1 MPENKL
7 LHCGR
12 VFQLNSRNI
21 VGHFRLLERKKG
33 KNKLGRYYSRQF
45 ESHEL
50 MNERTNQQK
59 KERKKEKKKER
70 TVNKVKF
77 FR

>member
-33 KNKLGRYYSRQF
+33 KNKLGDITQGNSKA
-45 ESHEL
+45 
-50 MNERTNQQK
+50 TN
-59 KERKKEKKKER
+59 
-70 TVNKVKF
+70 
-77 FR
+77 

>member
-1 MPENKL
+1 MEEFFNWIP
-7 LHCGR
+7 GT
-12 VFQLNSRNI
+12 

-50 MNERTNQQK
+50 MNQPTKERK
-59 KERKKEKKKER
+59 KERKKEQG
-70 TVNKVKF
+70 
-77 FR
+77 